1 MSPAENDAPNRWPWP
16 PIVYLAA
23 IVAGFTIERNLA
35 PTSHGGGMALGVL
48 GVAMILGGLGLDLWT
63 ASTFSRARTTIL
75 PHRGA
80 KALVTSGPFR
90 FSRNPIY
97 LGNSMLVAGLGLVF
111 DNLWL
116 VGFAVVAAF
125 SVQKLAI
132 EREEAHLARRF
143 GAQWQAYAARVR
155 RWI

>member
-1 MSPAENDAPNRWPWP
+1 MSQAENDTPNRWPWP
-16 PIVYLAA
+16 PIVYFLA
-23 IVAGFTIERNLA
+23 IVGGFLIERNLV

-48 GVAMILGGLGLDLWT
+48 GVVAILAGLGLDLWT
-63 ASTFSRARTTIL
+63 AWTFSRARTTIM

-80 KALVTSGPFR
+80 NALVTSGPFR

-97 LGNSMLVAGLGLVF
+97 VGNTLLTAGLGLVF

-125 SVQKLAI
+125 LVQKLAI

-143 GAQWQAYAARVR
+143 GEEWRAYAARVR
-155 RWI
+155 RWL

>member
-1 MSPAENDAPNRWPWP
+1 MSDTPNRWPWP
-16 PIVYLAA
+16 PIVYLAT
-23 IVAGFTIERNLA
+23 IVAGFLVERHLV
-35 PTSHGGGMALGVL
+35 PTSHGGGLALGVL
-48 GVAMILGGLGLDLWT
+48 GIVAIAAGLGLDLWT
-63 ASTFSRARTTIL
+63 AWTFSRARTTIM

-80 KALVTSGPFR
+80 KALVTWGPFR

-97 LGNSMLVAGLGLVF
+97 VGNTLLTIGLGLVF

-116 VGFAVVAAF
+116 MALAFLAAF
-125 SVQKLAI
+125 AVQKLAI

-143 GAQWQAYAARVR
+143 GAEWDAYAARVR